1 MQALVMAAVIALL
14 LAISALY
21 VAAEFAMV
29 GSRRSR
35 LEQMAADGD
44 RLAAWLAAV
53 AADPR
58 KVDAY
63 VATCQVGITLSNLVI
78 GFYGQARVAEAVR
91 PSLIRLGV
99 TEASVGTVS
108 ATAVLAVLTSLQV
121 VIGELVPKNVG
132 VRFPERLAVVTA
144 LPMRWSSALFRPF
157 VLVFNGSGNLLLR
170 AIGRSTGSEAVHVH
184 RPEEIVLLSQ
194 ESTAGGLLDPQ
205 EQRLLQNAL
214 RWRQMTVAQAMV
226 HRTQLLAAPM
236 RLSRSDMLALLA
248 GSPHSRLLL
257 HGGSIDD
264 VVGTV
269 HLKDL
274 LCMGDRTRPA
284 EVMRR
289 PLYVPATAQAA
300 EVFTALQRRRTPVAV
315 VLDEYG
321 GTAGMTTLDDL
332 VEALFGDLDDEFDA
346 QEAPIAVDRR
356 GRRAIVRGDLS
367 VRELNE
373 SLNLFLDAT
382 QAETIGGLV
391 QARCGHVPREG
402 EALRIDGV
410 LVTVERMRG
419 QAVARVALDVT
430 DEQVAFWRG
439 SVR

>member
-99 TEASVGTVS
+99 AEASVGTVS

-121 VIGELVPKNVG
+121 VIAELVPKNVG

-226 HRTQLLAAPM
+226 HRTQLLAAPA
-236 RLSRSDMLALLA
+236 RLSPSQMLALLA
-248 GSPHSRLLL
+248 DSPHSRLLL

-274 LCMGDRTRPA
+274 LCMGEKARTEA
-284 EVMRR
+284 VMR
-289 PLYVPATAQAA
+289 
-300 EVFTALQRRRTPVAV
+300 
-315 VLDEYG
+315 
-321 GTAGMTTLDDL
+321 
-332 VEALFGDLDDEFDA
+332 
-346 QEAPIAVDRR
+346 
-356 GRRAIVRGDLS
+356 
-367 VRELNE
+367 
-373 SLNLFLDAT
+373 
-382 QAETIGGLV
+382 
-391 QARCGHVPREG
+391 
-402 EALRIDGV
+402 
-410 LVTVERMRG
+410 
-419 QAVARVALDVT
+419 AVAMGWIAADVGQIT
-430 DEQVAFWRG
+430 NE
-439 SVR
+439 